1 MFHLGSQWDLD
12 VDFISCGSGI
22 GGITAALAAHD
33 AGLKTIVL
41 EKAHKAGGVSA
52 YSGGEVFVPCNHVM
66 DREGAP
72 DDPAAAWAY
81 LRFLAAGY
89 GSEALARR
97 LFELGPIAAHYL
109 DEKCGVRWKTIRN
122 FPDYYH
128 PHAPGTA
135 AHGRYLEV
143 ELFEGAQLGPH
154 QKQTYLTPHV
164 PMGITH
170 DELFAWGSLSKIMT
184 WDFKTM
190 ASRIRKDIRGFGPG
204 MMGYLLKAAMIDR
217 SIPVHLDAAAV
228 QLIVEQGR
236 VVGVVAR
243 QSGNLV
249 RIRARRG
256 VLIAMSGYDWRPDVA
271 PSYELLPRWNS
282 MVQPSVEGDNLVLGG
297 EVGAAIAGVPSMN
310 LGMFF
315 GFQIPGEEHDGKP
328 LWRASW
334 EGGYPHAIWV
344 NAQGERFCDE
354 AFYKEYLPKVRHWD
368 GKRQTQPNF
377 PPYLIFDQNFR
388 DKYCFGT
395 YLPGME
401 LPEAVVARAN
411 TPRELAEKLGIDGG
425 GLEATLRR
433 FNAMADR
440 AVDDDFGRGTYPWAA
455 MMTGDRDLPN
465 PNLAPLTRAPFYGV
479 RLEPVGAAIN
489 AVGLRTDEH
498 GRVVHVR
505 GHAIPGLYA
514 AGNSAA
520 PLDTGA
526 GYQSGLSNL
535 RGMAWGYAAAQH
547 AAETA
552 V

>member
-1 MFHLGSQWDLD
+1 MSAVPFDLAY
-12 VDFISCGSGI
+12 DFVACGSGI

-33 AGLKTIVL
+33 AGLKTLVL

-52 YSGGEVFVPCNHVM
+52 YSGGEVFVPCNHLM
-66 DREGAP
+66 EREGAP
-72 DDPAAAWAY
+72 DSEADAWAY

-89 GSEALARR
+89 GSEQLARR
-97 LFELGPIAAHYL
+97 LFDLGPRAARFL
-109 DEKCGVRWKTIRN
+109 EEQCGVKWKIIRN

-143 ELFEGAQLGPH
+143 EIFDGASLGDY
-154 QKQTYLTPHV
+154 QKSTYLTPHV

-170 DELFAWGSLSKIMT
+170 DELFSWGSLSKIMT

-190 ASRIRKDIRGFGPG
+190 AARMRKDQRGFGPG
-204 MMGYLLKAAMIDR
+204 MMGYLLKAALVDRKIDMML
-217 SIPVHLDAAAV
+217 STPAM
-228 QLIVEQGR
+228 QLLVDGGR
-236 VVGVVAR
+236 VVGVVA
-243 QSGNLV
+243 QHEGKLL
-249 RIRARRG
+249 RIGARKG

-271 PSYELLPRWNS
+271 PSFELLPTWNS
-282 MVQPSVEGDNLVLGG
+282 MVMPSVTGDNLVLGG
-297 EVGAAIAGVPSMN
+297 EVGAQLAGVPSMN

-315 GFQIPGEEHDGKP
+315 GFQIPGEEHDGAP

-344 NAQGERFCDE
+344 NAAGERFCDE

-368 GKRQTQPNF
+368 GKKQTQPNF

-401 LPEAVVARAN
+401 LPGAVVVQAA
-411 TPRELAEKLGIDGG
+411 TARELAEKLGISAD
-425 GLEATLRR
+425 GLEATLKR
-433 FNAMADR
+433 FNGMADK
-440 AVDDDFGRGTYPWAA
+440 AVDADFGRGDYPWAA
-455 MMTGDRDLPN
+455 MMTGDRDMPN
-465 PNLAPLTRAPFYGV
+465 PNLGPVEKAPFYGV
-479 RLEPVGAAIN
+479 KLAPVGAAIN
-489 AVGLRTDEH
+489 AVGLKTDDF

-535 RGMAWGYAAAQH
+535 RGMAWGYAAARH
-547 AAETA
+547 AAERP